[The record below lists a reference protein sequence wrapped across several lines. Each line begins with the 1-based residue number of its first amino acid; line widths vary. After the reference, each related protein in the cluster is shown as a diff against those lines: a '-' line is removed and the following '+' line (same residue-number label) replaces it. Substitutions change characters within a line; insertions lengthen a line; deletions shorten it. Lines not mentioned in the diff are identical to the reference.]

1 MLKDVSLTDENTK
14 PIDAGDVVVVLRC
27 WCRCWCQLVDWLHYW
42 RSCLTRQEV
51 MWLGKIVIPGHN
63 FLLGTGLVC
72 GDFGNVIVYISSS
85 LIQRD
90 PWIFQLLLGWSS
102 PQFSFKMIS
111 TFRWIFQVALL
122 FDFSAAWHRQ
132 THWIS
137 RAAAGI
143 CLHMS
148 CYLSGQ
154 LFICLSF

>member
-1 MLKDVSLTDENTK
+1 M
-14 PIDAGDVVVVLRC
+14 I
-27 WCRCWCQLVDWLHYW
+27 
-42 RSCLTRQEV
+42 
-51 MWLGKIVIPGHN
+51 LGHI
-63 FLLGTGLVC
+63 FLLGSGMVC
-72 GDFGNVIVYISSS
+72 GAFGNVIVYFIQSV
-85 LIQRD
+85 QRD
-90 PWIFQLLLGWSS
+90 PWIFQLVLGWSS

-148 CYLSGQ
+148 FYLSGQ
-154 LFICLSF
+154 LFICMGSFLFVWAAFYLSEQFFICLGF